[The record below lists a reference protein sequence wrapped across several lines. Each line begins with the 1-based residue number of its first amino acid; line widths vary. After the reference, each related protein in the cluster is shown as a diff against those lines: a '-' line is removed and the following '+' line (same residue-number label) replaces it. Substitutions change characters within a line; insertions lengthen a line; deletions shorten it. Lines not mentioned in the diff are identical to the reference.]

1 MKLKSCPFC
10 AGEATIMI
18 DEISEDER
26 CYLVC
31 CEVCDGMVE
40 RWFPT
45 VEDAI
50 NAWNRRAND
59 ATDGRRRPG
68 AGGEDLNG

>member
-18 DEISEDER
+18 DEIREDER

-50 NAWNRRAND
+50 NAWNRRVND
-59 ATDGRRRPG
+59 ATD
-68 AGGEDLNG
+68 